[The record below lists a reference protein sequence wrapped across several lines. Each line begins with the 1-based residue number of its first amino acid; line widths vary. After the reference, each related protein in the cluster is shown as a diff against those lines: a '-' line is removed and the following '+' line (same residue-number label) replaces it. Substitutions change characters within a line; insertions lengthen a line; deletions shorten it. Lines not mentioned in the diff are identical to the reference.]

1 PSFRV
6 DEGGDFVGGQPLPYV
21 SVLGHYLSAEALSLS
36 AFRLGLALVA
46 LLALALLARAPR
58 PRPALA
64 LATVVAMHVAA
75 WVAYRVPLQR
85 PYGLGEGSDRTFNV
99 GMAAAVTT
107 GHSPFEH
114 TQVRHGSP
122 EPLWN
127 AVLALLAGGRPER
140 VPAAYDALTPLVLL
154 AVAVATYAWIRR
166 EGGPEESWAAVV
178 VAFAVLGLTSVA
190 MNPRPPVTS
199 FWVANFMY

>member
-1 PSFRV
+1 
-6 DEGGDFVGGQPLPYV
+6 
-21 SVLGHYLSAEALSLS
+21 
-36 AFRLGLALVA
+36 
-46 LLALALLARAPR
+46 
-58 PRPALA
+58 
-64 LATVVAMHVAA
+64 
-75 WVAYRVPLQR
+75 
-85 PYGLGEGSDRTFNV
+85 
-99 GMAAAVTT
+99 
-107 GHSPFEH
+107 
-114 TQVRHGSP
+114 GSP

-199 FWVANFMY
+199 FWFANFRYKPNHGFAYALIAGVIGCWMARDRPWPLALVLSALAWVFLLGWAYALAGLMATVVLSRGERHWRRTIAAVAIS